1 MTMRLDRYTQRAQE
15 ALAGAQEVALS
26 YNQSQVE
33 PEHLLL
39 ALLNQP
45 EGVVPEI
52 VQQLGIDPRNL
63 QSQLEADLAR
73 RPKAYGSNVQPGMS
87 GQLSRVV
94 AGCLQR
100 SQLDAR
106 RLRQHR
112 ALSVGAGR
120 SERGRRCSACW
131 RVWASR
137 ATASWPR

>member
-15 ALAGAQEVALS
+15 ALLAAQELAVS

-73 RPKAYGSNVQPGMS
+73 RPKAYGSNVQPSMS
-87 GQLSRVV
+87 LS
-94 AGCLQR
+94 LIHI
-100 SQLDAR
+100 SEPT
-106 RLRQHR
+106 RL
-112 ALSVGAGR
+112 G
-120 SERGRRCSACW
+120 
-131 RVWASR
+131 
-137 ATASWPR
+137 